1 MGLIALVLYWLLE
14 VYFFVLIG
22 RFIVDLVLSL
32 NPSWRP
38 KGLLVVIVESIYTVT
53 DPPLK
58 AIRKFIPALRLG
70 PVQIDLAWTVLFVA
84 VVFALRDSLAQA
96 TGSSLTGDLLALGIG
111 NGRQAGGG
119 QVLCPEAMVNDG
131 LLDVAILPAPQEVVG
146 ALRDLLGGDGLFVR
160 ARLPWVEIKSSQ
172 GLDIN
177 LDGEPLQAANLRFQ
191 ARPAALHLHLP
202 VGSPLLSHPG

>member
-58 AIRKFIPALRLG
+58 AIRQFIPALRLG
-70 PVQIDLAWTVLFVA
+70 PVQIDLAWTLLFVA
-84 VVFALRDSLAQA
+84 VVFAQR
-96 TGSSLTGDLLALGIG
+96 
-111 NGRQAGGG
+111 
-119 QVLCPEAMVNDG
+119 
-131 LLDVAILPAPQEVVG
+131 
-146 ALRDLLGGDGLFVR
+146 FV
-160 ARLPWVEIKSSQ
+160 
-172 GLDIN
+172 
-177 LDGEPLQAANLRFQ
+177 
-191 ARPAALHLHLP
+191 AALA
-202 VGSPLLSHPG
+202 

>member
-32 NPSWRP
+32 NGAWRP
-38 KGLLVVIVESIYTVT
+38 KGILVVLVESVYTIT

-84 VVFALRDSLAQA
+84 VVFAQR
-96 TGSSLTGDLLALGIG
+96 
-111 NGRQAGGG
+111 
-119 QVLCPEAMVNDG
+119 
-131 LLDVAILPAPQEVVG
+131 
-146 ALRDLLGGDGLFVR
+146 FV
-160 ARLPWVEIKSSQ
+160 
-172 GLDIN
+172 
-177 LDGEPLQAANLRFQ
+177 
-191 ARPAALHLHLP
+191 AALA
-202 VGSPLLSHPG
+202 